1 MAGCKQEAK
10 APEPVRPVLS
20 TVLQPAAS
28 ASTVAVGTV
37 QPRYETNLGF
47 RVLGRLIARPV
58 NVGDLVAEGQT
69 VAAIDPTALELAVRS
84 AKADLSK
91 AQALLENAIG
101 TEERKRIL
109 IKTDATTKQTLDDAE
124 QVRAGAQAS
133 TARARAN
140 LTKAI
145 EQLGYAQVKADF
157 GGVVTA
163 VGAEVGQV
171 VSPGQSIVT
180 VARPDIREAVVDIGA
195 DFPAPLTVG
204 LPFTVSLQL
213 LPAVQV
219 QGQIREIAPQAD
231 SVTRMRRVRIA
242 LNDPPESFRL
252 GSTITASLSDGHA
265 SALRVPASA
274 VLKQGAE
281 TFVWVIDPSTN
292 TVSLHRVDLS
302 EDEGGIRVT
311 GGLSSWSAHRDCRNP
326 QPQTRTASPHRT
338 GRHAMKTFNLSDWA
352 LGHRSLVWYFMIA
365 FMAAGLFA
373 YLQLGRQ
380 EDPDFTIKTMVI
392 GAQWPGA
399 SPEEMTRQVTDR
411 IEKKLEELESLD
423 YTKSVTVA
431 GQTTVFVYLR
441 DTTKAADV
449 APTWARVRNMIADIK
464 GDFPQGVIGPG
475 FNDRFGDVFGNI
487 YAFTSDGLSQRQL
500 RDRVE
505 DIRAKVLTVP
515 NVGKVDILGA
525 QDEMIF
531 LEFST
536 RKIAALGLD
545 TRSIVSSLQAQ
556 NAVAPSGVF
565 QEGPERISVRVN
577 GQFASE
583 ESLKAINLRVNDRFF
598 PLTDVATIT
607 RGYADP
613 PTTLIRF
620 NGEPA
625 IALAIG
631 MKSGA
636 NLLKF
641 GEALKEEMSKI
652 LAEQPI
658 GLGVHLVADQPVVV
672 EHAVSGFTE
681 ALFEAVII
689 VLGISFLS
697 LGLRAGLVVAIAIP
711 LVLAITFVVM
721 AYAGISLQRISL
733 GALIIALGLLV
744 DDAMIAVEMMVAR
757 LEVGDPLEKAATHVY
772 TSTAFPMLTGTLVT
786 VAGFIPIGLN
796 TSNAGEFTYTLFV
809 VIAVSLLV
817 SWIVAVLFTPLLG
830 VTILPARIK
839 GHHESKGRVG
849 QTFAR
854 LLLVCMRHRWITV
867 GVTVAAFALALFGMN
882 FVQQQFFPSSDRAEL
897 VIDWNLPQNASI
909 TETNAQI
916 ARFEREQLQGNPAV
930 DHWSTYVGTG
940 APRFVL
946 SFDVQTANTWFGQMV
961 VVTKGGI
968 AARDRVKAQFE
979 TYLKKTFP
987 GTDTFVKLLEVGP
1000 PVGRPVQYRLSG
1012 PDIAKV
1018 REFSQSL
1025 AGIVRANPHLDHVVF
1040 DWMEPARVVKVDVLQ
1055 DKARQLGVS
1064 SEDIATTLNGVLA
1077 GSSITQVRD
1086 SIYLVNVMGR
1096 ATAPERA
1103 SIDTL
1108 RDLQLIGLGGQS
1120 VPLGAVAT
1128 LRYEIEQPT
1137 IWRRSRI
1144 PTITLK
1150 ASILDTVQP
1159 KTIVDQLAPKVD
1171 EFAKGL
1177 PAGYSVAIGGSV
1189 EESAKSQ
1196 APIAAVV
1203 PLMLFIMATILM
1215 IQLQSFHRL
1224 FLVFAVAPARPDRR
1238 GHGPAAKR
1246 SAARLRRDP
1255 RCAGAD
1261 RHSDPQ
1267 LGDPDCAD

>member
-1 MAGCKQEAK
+1 
-10 APEPVRPVLS
+10 
-20 TVLQPAAS
+20 
-28 ASTVAVGTV
+28 
-37 QPRYETNLGF
+37 
-47 RVLGRLIARPV
+47 
-58 NVGDLVAEGQT
+58 
-69 VAAIDPTALELAVRS
+69 
-84 AKADLSK
+84 
-91 AQALLENAIG
+91 
-101 TEERKRIL
+101 
-109 IKTDATTKQTLDDAE
+109 
-124 QVRAGAQAS
+124 
-133 TARARAN
+133 
-140 LTKAI
+140 
-145 EQLGYAQVKADF
+145 
-157 GGVVTA
+157 
-163 VGAEVGQV
+163 
-171 VSPGQSIVT
+171 
-180 VARPDIREAVVDIGA
+180 
-195 DFPAPLTVG
+195 
-204 LPFTVSLQL
+204 
-213 LPAVQV
+213 
-219 QGQIREIAPQAD
+219 
-231 SVTRMRRVRIA
+231 
-242 LNDPPESFRL
+242 
-252 GSTITASLSDGHA
+252 
-265 SALRVPASA
+265 
-274 VLKQGAE
+274 
-281 TFVWVIDPSTN
+281 
-292 TVSLHRVDLS
+292 
-302 EDEGGIRVT
+302 
-311 GGLSSWSAHRDCRNP
+311 
-326 QPQTRTASPHRT
+326 
-338 GRHAMKTFNLSDWA
+338 MKSFNLSDWA

-365 FMAAGLFA
+365 FMAAGLFS
-373 YLQLGRQ
+373 YLHLGRQ

-392 GAQWPGA
+392 QAQWPGA
-399 SPEEMTRQVTDR
+399 SAEEITRQVTER

-441 DTTKAADV
+441 DTTKATDV
-449 APTWARVRNMIADIK
+449 SATWVRVRNMVADIK
-464 GDFPQGVIGPG
+464 GDFPQGVVGPF

-487 YAFTSDGLSQRQL
+487 YAFTGDGLSQRQL

-505 DIRAKVLTVP
+505 EIRGKILTVP
-515 NVGKVDILGA
+515 DVGKVDILGA
-525 QDEMIF
+525 QDEVIY

-545 TRSIVSSLQAQ
+545 TRSIIASLQGQ
-556 NAVAPSGVF
+556 NAVTPSGVF
-565 QEGPERISVRVN
+565 EAGPERISVRVN

-583 ESLKAINLRVNDRFF
+583 ASLKAINLRVNDRFF

-613 PTTLIRF
+613 PTTLFRF

-625 IALAIG
+625 TALVIG

-641 GEALKEEMSKI
+641 GDALKQEMSEI
-652 LAEQPI
+652 IADLPI
-658 GLGVHLVADQPVVV
+658 GVGVHLVADQPLVV

-681 ALFEAVII
+681 ALFEAVAI
-689 VLGISFLS
+689 VLAISFFS

-757 LEVGDPLEKAATHVY
+757 LEVGDALTKAATYVY

-796 TSNAGEFTYTLFV
+796 SSNAGEFTFTLFV
-809 VIAVSLLV
+809 VIAVSLVV

-830 VTILPARIK
+830 VTILPARMAT
-839 GHHESKGRVG
+839 HHGTKGRSA
-849 QTFAR
+849 QMFAR
-854 LLLVCMRHRWITV
+854 LLIGCMQHRWTTI
-867 GVTVAAFALALFGMN
+867 GVTVGAFLLALVGMQ
-882 FVQQQFFPSSDRAEL
+882 FVQQQFFPSSDRDEL
-897 VIDWNLPQNASI
+897 IIDWSLPQNASI
-909 TETNAQI
+909 ADTNAQM
-916 ARFEREQLQGNPAV
+916 ARFEREQLQGNDGV
-930 DHWSTYVGTG
+930 DHWSSYVGTG

-968 AARDRVKAQFE
+968 KARDRLKAQFE
-979 TYLKKTFP
+979 AYLKKTFP
-987 GTDTFVKLLEVGP
+987 GTDTLVKLLEVGP

-1018 REFSQSL
+1018 REFSQRL
-1025 AGIVRANPHLDHVVF
+1025 AAIVRGNSHLDNVVF

-1055 DKARQLGVS
+1055 DKARQLGIT
-1064 SEDIATTLNGVLA
+1064 SEDIATTLNGVLD
-1077 GSSITQVRD
+1077 GTSITRIRD
-1086 SIYLVNVMGR
+1086 SIYLVNVVGR

-1128 LRYEIEQPT
+1128 LHYEIEQPT

-1150 ASILDTVQP
+1150 AGILDAAQP
-1159 KTIVDQLAPKVD
+1159 KTVVDQLAPQVA

-1177 PAGYSVAIGGSV
+1177 PAGYSVAIGGAV

-1196 APIAAVV
+1196 APIEAVV

-1215 IQLQSFHRL
+1215 IQLQSFARL
-1224 FLVFAVAPARPDRR
+1224 FLVFAVAPLALIGVVLALLPSGAPLGFVAILGVLALIGILIRNSVILIVQIEHLKEAGRPVWDAVVEATEHRMRPIMLTAAAASLALIPIAREIFW
-1238 GHGPAAKR
+1238 GPMAFAMMGGIIVGTVLTLLFLPALYVAWFRIKAPARSPESTPEVAHPELEYQAAE
-1246 SAARLRRDP
+1246 AAV
-1255 RCAGAD
+1255 
-1261 RHSDPQ
+1261 
-1267 LGDPDCAD
+1267 

>member
-1 MAGCKQEAK
+1 
-10 APEPVRPVLS
+10 
-20 TVLQPAAS
+20 
-28 ASTVAVGTV
+28 
-37 QPRYETNLGF
+37 
-47 RVLGRLIARPV
+47 
-58 NVGDLVAEGQT
+58 
-69 VAAIDPTALELAVRS
+69 
-84 AKADLSK
+84 
-91 AQALLENAIG
+91 
-101 TEERKRIL
+101 
-109 IKTDATTKQTLDDAE
+109 
-124 QVRAGAQAS
+124 
-133 TARARAN
+133 
-140 LTKAI
+140 
-145 EQLGYAQVKADF
+145 
-157 GGVVTA
+157 
-163 VGAEVGQV
+163 
-171 VSPGQSIVT
+171 
-180 VARPDIREAVVDIGA
+180 
-195 DFPAPLTVG
+195 
-204 LPFTVSLQL
+204 
-213 LPAVQV
+213 
-219 QGQIREIAPQAD
+219 
-231 SVTRMRRVRIA
+231 
-242 LNDPPESFRL
+242 
-252 GSTITASLSDGHA
+252 
-265 SALRVPASA
+265 
-274 VLKQGAE
+274 
-281 TFVWVIDPSTN
+281 
-292 TVSLHRVDLS
+292 
-302 EDEGGIRVT
+302 
-311 GGLSSWSAHRDCRNP
+311 
-326 QPQTRTASPHRT
+326 
-338 GRHAMKTFNLSDWA
+338 MKTFNLSDWA

-423 YTKSVTVA
+423 FTKSVTVA

-545 TRSIVSSLQAQ
+545 IRSIVSSLQAQ

-577 GQFASE
+577 GHFASE

-613 PTTLIRF
+613 PTTLFRF
-620 NGEPA
+620 NGQPA

-681 ALFEAVII
+681 ALFEAVVI

-830 VTILPARIK
+830 VAILPARIK

-867 GVTVAAFALALFGMN
+867 GVTGAAFALALLGMN

-909 TETNAQI
+909 TETDAQI
-916 ARFEREQLQGNPAV
+916 AHFEREQLQGNPAV

-946 SFDVQTANTWFGQMV
+946 SFDVQTANAWFGQMV

-979 TYLKKTFP
+979 SYLQEDISRHGYLRQTAR
-987 GTDTFVKLLEVGP
+987 
-1000 PVGRPVQYRLSG
+1000 GRTAGRASRAVSADRARHRQSERILSKPRRHRTRQSAPRSCRVRLDGACACRQGRCAAGQGAPAWRELGGHCDDVEWRPYRLLDHSGTRQHLPGECNGPRDRTGARIDRYAARPATDRLGWSIGSARRGGHVALRNRAADNLAAITYPYDNAQGKHSRQRATEDRRGSTRAEGARVRKRTSGRILSHDRRLGRGKREEPG
-1012 PDIAKV
+1012 PDRGGRSAHAFHHGNHPDDPAAKL
-1018 REFSQSL
+1018 SS
-1025 AGIVRANPHLDHVVF
+1025 AIP
-1040 DWMEPARVVKVDVLQ
+1040 
-1055 DKARQLGVS
+1055 GVC
-1064 SEDIATTLNGVLA
+1064 
-1077 GSSITQVRD
+1077 
-1086 SIYLVNVMGR
+1086 
-1096 ATAPERA
+1096 
-1103 SIDTL
+1103 
-1108 RDLQLIGLGGQS
+1108 GG
-1120 VPLGAVAT
+1120 A
-1128 LRYEIEQPT
+1128 
-1137 IWRRSRI
+1137 
-1144 PTITLK
+1144 
-1150 ASILDTVQP
+1150 
-1159 KTIVDQLAPKVD
+1159 
-1171 EFAKGL
+1171 
-1177 PAGYSVAIGGSV
+1177 
-1189 EESAKSQ
+1189 
-1196 APIAAVV
+1196 
-1203 PLMLFIMATILM
+1203 
-1215 IQLQSFHRL
+1215 
-1224 FLVFAVAPARPDRR
+1224 ARPDRC

-1246 SAARLRRDP
+1246 SPARLRCDP
-1255 RCAGAD
+1255 RCAGVD
-1261 RHSDPQ
+1261 RHSDPE
-1267 LGDPDCAD
+1267 LGDPDCSD

>member
-1 MAGCKQEAK
+1 
-10 APEPVRPVLS
+10 
-20 TVLQPAAS
+20 
-28 ASTVAVGTV
+28 
-37 QPRYETNLGF
+37 
-47 RVLGRLIARPV
+47 
-58 NVGDLVAEGQT
+58 
-69 VAAIDPTALELAVRS
+69 
-84 AKADLSK
+84 
-91 AQALLENAIG
+91 
-101 TEERKRIL
+101 
-109 IKTDATTKQTLDDAE
+109 
-124 QVRAGAQAS
+124 
-133 TARARAN
+133 
-140 LTKAI
+140 
-145 EQLGYAQVKADF
+145 
-157 GGVVTA
+157 
-163 VGAEVGQV
+163 
-171 VSPGQSIVT
+171 
-180 VARPDIREAVVDIGA
+180 
-195 DFPAPLTVG
+195 
-204 LPFTVSLQL
+204 
-213 LPAVQV
+213 
-219 QGQIREIAPQAD
+219 
-231 SVTRMRRVRIA
+231 
-242 LNDPPESFRL
+242 
-252 GSTITASLSDGHA
+252 
-265 SALRVPASA
+265 
-274 VLKQGAE
+274 
-281 TFVWVIDPSTN
+281 
-292 TVSLHRVDLS
+292 
-302 EDEGGIRVT
+302 
-311 GGLSSWSAHRDCRNP
+311 
-326 QPQTRTASPHRT
+326 
-338 GRHAMKTFNLSDWA
+338 MKSFNLSDWA

-365 FMAAGLFA
+365 FMAAGLFS
-373 YLQLGRQ
+373 YLHLGRQ

-392 GAQWPGA
+392 QAQWPGA
-399 SPEEMTRQVTDR
+399 SAEEITRQVTER

-441 DTTKAADV
+441 DSTKASDV
-449 APTWARVRNMIADIK
+449 TPTWVRVRNMVADIK
-464 GDFPQGVIGPG
+464 GDFPQGVIGPF

-505 DIRAKVLTVP
+505 EIRGKILTVP
-515 NVGKVDILGA
+515 DVGKVDILGA
-525 QDEMIF
+525 QDEVIY

-545 TRSIVSSLQAQ
+545 TRSIIASLQGQ
-556 NAVAPSGVF
+556 NAVTPSGVF
-565 QEGPERISVRVN
+565 EAGPERISVRVN

-583 ESLKAINLRVNDRFF
+583 ASLKAINLRVNDRFF

-613 PTTLIRF
+613 AATLFRF
-620 NGEPA
+620 DGQPA

-641 GEALKEEMSKI
+641 GDALKQEMSEI
-652 LAEQPI
+652 IADLPI
-658 GLGVHLVADQPVVV
+658 GVGVHLVADQPLVV

-681 ALFEAVII
+681 ALFEAVAI
-689 VLGISFLS
+689 VLAISFFS

-757 LEVGDPLEKAATHVY
+757 LEVGDALTKAATYVY

-796 TSNAGEFTYTLFV
+796 SSNAGEFTFTLFV
-809 VIAVSLLV
+809 VIAVSLVV

-830 VTILPARIK
+830 VTILPAK
-839 GHHESKGRVG
+839 MKAHHETKGKS
-849 QTFAR
+849 AR
-854 LLLVCMRHRWITV
+854 RFSGLLVMCMQHRWTTI
-867 GVTVAAFALALFGMN
+867 GVTVGAFLLALVGMQ
-882 FVQQQFFPSSDRAEL
+882 FVPQQFFPSSDRDEL
-897 VIDWNLPQNASI
+897 IIDWNLPQNASI
-909 TETNAQI
+909 ADTNAQM
-916 ARFEREQLQGNPAV
+916 ARFEREQLQGNDGV

-968 AARDRVKAQFE
+968 NVRDRLKAQFE
-979 TYLKKTFP
+979 AYLKKTFP
-987 GTDTFVKLLEVGP
+987 GTDSLVKLLEVGP

-1018 REFSQSL
+1018 REISQRL
-1025 AGIVRANPHLDHVVF
+1025 AAIVRTNPHLDTVVF

-1055 DKARQLGVS
+1055 DKARQLGIT
-1064 SEDIATTLNGVLA
+1064 SEDIATTLNGVLD
-1077 GSSITQVRD
+1077 GTSITQVRD
-1086 SIYLVNVMGR
+1086 SIYLVNVVGR

-1128 LRYEIEQPT
+1128 LHYEMEQPT

-1150 ASILDTVQP
+1150 ASILDTAQP
-1159 KTIVDQLAPKVD
+1159 KTAVDQLAPQVA

-1177 PAGYSVAIGGSV
+1177 PAGYSVAIGGAV

-1196 APIAAVV
+1196 APIEAVV

-1215 IQLQSFHRL
+1215 IQLQSFARL
-1224 FLVFAVAPARPDRR
+1224 FLVFAVAPLALIGVVLALLPSGAPLGFVAILGVLALIGILIRNSVILIVQIEHLKEAGRPIWEAVVEATEHRMRPIMLTAAAASLALIPIAREIFW
-1238 GHGPAAKR
+1238 GPMAFAMMGGIIVGTVLTLLFLPALYVAWFRVKEPARSPEPASEVAHPELKLQVADAAV
-1246 SAARLRRDP
+1246 
-1255 RCAGAD
+1255 
-1261 RHSDPQ
+1261 
-1267 LGDPDCAD
+1267 